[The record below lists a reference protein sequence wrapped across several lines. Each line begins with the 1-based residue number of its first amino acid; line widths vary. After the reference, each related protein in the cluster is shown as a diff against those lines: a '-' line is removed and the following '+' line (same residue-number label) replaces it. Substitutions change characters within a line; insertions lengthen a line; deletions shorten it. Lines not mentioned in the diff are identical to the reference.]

1 MIMVHNV
8 FSRLEKGTSLLSL
21 VFIAAFAVSTAQ
33 ALPRPVAA
41 SYARGAQFEVAGY
54 TNANGTAR
62 STTLANFPVL
72 VRIANDSPSGFAY
85 SQLLSPSDGADICFI
100 DMDGNGLP
108 FEIDTWDPDGTSL
121 VWVKLPSMAQGAQF
135 VMCWGAATSGKTV
148 CADNPFASYKGVWH
162 MKSVDPADS
171 SPNGYNGTHRTA
183 NLSVVDGPVGAAM
196 NVPRTSTSDGI
207 TCGNVLANSELT
219 GGFTIEGWCRPTQYG
234 GMSDGAAMFGK
245 DAFVS
250 LRINS
255 ATRVTLTTPGKSDH
269 HMDFAS
275 GVLPAVNTWW
285 HFAATFKMNTGSGL
299 NFYINGQLVKTANA
313 GDINNKTDA
322 TQLFLGNNQWDQAF
336 KGDLDELR
344 LSAGLRSADWIA
356 ASYATQNDAAFLTA
370 GAAQAYE
377 ASAAPDVG
385 LVAPPSAVH
394 YTNATLTA
402 TIGSLGMDDLMTTDA
417 DWVDPILVVS
427 RNDDLSDPL
436 FSLPLSRVSTA
447 PVSFPVAVLPLV
459 TNTTYYAQLQVTN
472 SFGVA
477 GESGVAS
484 FTTLDPQPPAG
495 SILFHSRG
503 FTTLTASATVS
514 DFGTGSESATARVEA
529 STSSDF
535 STIAAASVEVSAAVG
550 ESADYVV
557 PGLAPDTSYF
567 LRIRIVNEWGLVTY
581 VPLSG
586 SYSTRDVPIAATG
599 IGYVFS
605 SDGSTVDFT
614 FGVSDVFDGASCT
627 ATLVYDDRTLDA
639 KAFSAAETL
648 SWHGVASARKSTT
661 VTVNITA
668 TVGDTDYTQSWTVT
682 VAPGSSAVSVS
693 SISDHLSSATAVRLH
708 SGDVATLPELAGA
721 ASYTVMNGRFLSL
734 DGNVLTALEPGIV
747 GVKCIDVA
755 GAETT
760 LAVIVL
766 PKAIGSGSVYVY
778 KETVA
783 TGDRI
788 WTTAAA
794 WEKVGAETN
803 DSWPKN
809 ADDIAVIP
817 FYQYA
822 GSDKYLRL
830 MEDVTVGGLY
840 YGSFLDTGNDKLVLE
855 RHKSVDL
862 KTVFFERT
870 DGEPAIVRICANTT
884 GNRQNQLTFGGYTHH
899 TEYRSDT
906 VLDAGWDGS
915 NNANCRGRFSVNDN
929 TTIIPAGVT
938 VSVVDFD
945 RTGNSMGAT
954 MWPGRLEGDGVFWNR
969 SSASMRW
976 DGGLENFTGTIR
988 DSGGYMNDSTDRS
1001 GPIYFRTETC
1011 TNLAVEVIG
1020 QVGRNGGAP
1029 YTSWAGNAVGC
1040 LKVGWNHGYGSEPK
1054 HPGTNWFPRAL
1065 LLHSGTLQRDPN
1077 QAGAWD
1083 AGSAGGVR
1091 DLRHTGRLTVE
1102 GGLNNITGYGSDNAI
1117 NWLEADEF
1125 VHDDK
1130 ATIRI
1135 VDQSRVSFASTA
1147 TSTNEVTILHG
1158 VSAYLVGAEGDP
1170 EQSDVYPIVPWMVA
1184 PITAWDDDW
1193 NRYPLFACFDA
1204 SDRLIRPIYN
1214 NTALDGAA
1222 SDKSNAYVWDKT
1234 IQIDSDVTLNSLYLY
1249 NENKNKWLGEGRTL
1263 TLTSG
1268 GLILHNSKSSIG
1280 QPGRTDN
1287 GSLVLGDATHPG
1299 YVFAKSGSASNANQI
1314 WADVTAPGGFV
1325 AAYTGY
1331 LTLGGDQTGIGD
1343 EIAVNA
1349 GTLMLGDADH
1359 ACSLAAELPI
1369 RIYANATLSLPNDSS
1384 ATGNIV
1390 KFDGAAGWFGKV
1402 EVPAGVAAKGK
1413 KAYWRDYPETQ
1424 EWQNLPR
1431 GVYGSSESGAP
1442 NVRDDLFVG
1451 AGTLQILRDDLTRP
1465 FIIFVR

>member
-1 MIMVHNV
+1 MRKSV
-8 FSRLEKGTSLLSL
+8 L
-21 VFIAAFAVSTAQ
+21 AAMALGALCALQSF

-41 SYARGAQFEVAGY
+41 SFARGAQFEVTGY
-54 TNANGTAR
+54 DSSKSA
-62 STTLANFPVL
+62 LADFPIL

-108 FEIDTWDPDGTSL
+108 FEIDTWNPEGTSL
-121 VWVKLPSMAQGAQF
+121 IWVTLPAMVQGTQF
-135 VMCWGAATSGKTV
+135 VMCWGSATSGKSV
-148 CADNPFASYKGVWH
+148 CADNPFAGYKGVWH
-162 MKSVDPADS
+162 MDSEDPADS
-171 SPNGYNGTHRTA
+171 TPNGFGGTHRTA
-183 NLSVVDGPVGAAM
+183 NLSAVNGPVGTAV
-196 NVPRTSTSDGI
+196 NVPRVNNSDGI
-207 TCGNVLANSELT
+207 TCGNVIPNPELT
-219 GGFTIEGWCRPTQYG
+219 GGFTVEGWCRPTQYG
-234 GMSDGAAMFGK
+234 GMGDGAAMFGK
-245 DAFVS
+245 KQFIS
-250 LRINS
+250 IRIANGS
-255 ATRVTLTTPGKSDH
+255 QVTVTTPGKSDH
-269 HMDFAS
+269 SLTGLA
-275 GVLPAVNTWW
+275 LPAVNTWW
-285 HFAATFKMNTGSGL
+285 HWAVTFKMNTRTDGL
-299 NFYINGQLVKTANA
+299 KLYVNGQCVKTTDAW
-313 GDINNKTDA
+313 DINDKTG
-322 TQLFLGNNQWDQAF
+322 TTEVFLGNNEWNQAF
-336 KGDLDELR
+336 KGDLDEIR
-344 LSAGLRSADWIA
+344 LSAGLKSADWIYA
-356 ASYATQNDAAFLTA
+356 TYATQIDPAFLTA

-385 LVAPPSAVH
+385 LVAPSAAVF

-402 TIGSLGMDDLMTTDA
+402 TVGSLGMNDLMTTDA
-417 DWVDPILVVS
+417 DWVDPLLVVS
-427 RNDDLSDPL
+427 LNNDLSAPILIIPL
-436 FSLPLSRVSTA
+436 AHVSAT
-447 PVSFPVAVLPLV
+447 PVSFPAAVLPLV

-477 GESGVAS
+477 GKSGVAA
-484 FTTLDPQPPAG
+484 FTTRDPQPSAG

-535 STIAAASVEVSAAVG
+535 ATLAAASDEAAAAVG
-550 ESADYVV
+550 VSANYVV

-567 LRIRIVNEWGLVTY
+567 LRLRIVNEWGLAAY

-586 SYSTRDVPIAATG
+586 SYSTRDVPLAATG

-605 SDGSTVDFT
+605 ADNSTVDFT
-614 FGVSDVFDGASCT
+614 FGVTEVFDGASCT
-627 ATLVYDDRTLDA
+627 ATLSYDGRTLDA
-639 KAFSAAETL
+639 KAFSAAGTL
-648 SWHGVASARKSTT
+648 SWPGVAAASGTATAT
-661 VTVNITA
+661 VTVTA
-668 TVGDTDYTQSWTVT
+668 KVGGATYGKTWSLPVT
-682 VAPGSSAVSVS
+682 PGSSAVSVT

-708 SGDVATLPELAGA
+708 AGDVATLPELAGI

-734 DGNVLTALEPGIV
+734 DGNVLVALEPGIA

-766 PKAIGSGSVYVY
+766 PEAIGSGSVYIY

-783 TGDRI
+783 PGDRI
-788 WTTAAA
+788 WTSAAA

-817 FYQYA
+817 FYQY
-822 GSDKYLRL
+822 GTSDKYLRL
-830 MEDVTVGGLY
+830 MEDVTIGGLY
-840 YGSFLDTGNDKLVLE
+840 YGSFLDTSNDKLVLE
-855 RHKSVDL
+855 RHKNTTL
-862 KTVFFERT
+862 KTVSFERT
-870 DGEPAIVRICANTT
+870 DGEPVLVRICANTT
-884 GNRQNQLTFGGYTHH
+884 ESRQNQLTFGGYPHH

-938 VSVVDFD
+938 VSVVNFD

-954 MWPGRLEGDGVFWNR
+954 MWPGRMEGEGVFWNR
-969 SSASMRW
+969 SSGTMRW

-988 DSGGYMNDSTDRS
+988 DSGGYQNDSNDRS
-1001 GPIYFRTETC
+1001 GPTYFRTETC

-1020 QVGRNGGAP
+1020 QVARNGGAP
-1029 YTSWAGNAVGC
+1029 RLDWGWNGSGA

-1054 HPGTNWFPRAL
+1054 HPGTNWFPCAVT
-1065 LLHSGTLQRDPN
+1065 LHGGMLVRHPN
-1077 QAGAWD
+1077 QAGAWG
-1083 AGSAGGVR
+1083 AGAAGGVR

-1102 GGLNNITGYGSDNAI
+1102 GGLNNIVGLGSANAI

-1125 VHDDK
+1125 VHGDK

-1135 VDQSRVSFASTA
+1135 VDESRTSLASTA
-1147 TSTNEVTILHG
+1147 SSTNEVTILHG
-1158 VSAYLVGAEGDP
+1158 VSAYLVGAEGNP

-1184 PITAWDDDW
+1184 PLEGSDDW
-1193 NRYPLFACFDA
+1193 NRYPLFACFDKH
-1204 SDRLIRPIYN
+1204 DRLIRPIYN

-1234 IQIDSDVTLNSLYLY
+1234 IQISSDVTLNSLYLQ

-1268 GLILHNSKSSIG
+1268 GLVLHNGKSSIG
-1280 QPGRTDN
+1280 QPGRADN
-1287 GSLVLGDATHPG
+1287 GSLVLGDADHPG
-1299 YVFAKSGSASNANQI
+1299 YVFAKAGSASNANQI
-1314 WADVTAPGGFV
+1314 WADVTASGGFV

-1331 LTLGGDQTGIGD
+1331 LTLGGNQTGIAD

-1349 GTLMLGDADH
+1349 GTLTLGDATH
-1359 ACSLAAELPI
+1359 ACSLAKGLQI
-1369 RIYANATLSLPNDSS
+1369 RVYANATLSVPNADSLQK
-1384 ATGNIV
+1384 TILRM
-1390 KFDGAAGWFGKV
+1390 DGAAGWYGKV
-1402 EVPAGVAAKGK
+1402 ELPSGVSASCK
-1413 KAYWRDYPETQ
+1413 KLYVRDYPETP
-1424 EWQNLPR
+1424 EWQSLVR
-1431 GVYGSSESGAP
+1431 GVYGSSESSAEF
-1442 NVRDDLFVG
+1442 VRDDLFAG
-1451 AGTLQILRDDLTRP
+1451 AGTLTVESDDVIQPTM
-1465 FIIFVR
+1465 FIVK